1 VSAEVARTGATSAA
15 AGAQEDQAA
24 ASRAAAARP
33 FAGAFSA
40 ALSRARGAV
49 SATARAPGPAGQ
61 GGPVAASAPAAASV
75 LARSRLG
82 ADRAA
87 HVLRERRDEADPS
100 HPAARAALPRE
111 LAPPSPV
118 EGVQRLFP
126 PAALEGVALALARD
140 PVRPTVNVQ
149 LADGSGIRV
158 TRGAAGIELV
168 LEVRP
173 EARRAA
179 EAELPEIH
187 AALRARG
194 VKVAAASV
202 RATPRPPGSSAGERA
217 LTGGRPSDTTAS
229 PSGGTV
235 AKW

>member
-1 VSAEVARTGATSAA
+1 VTAEAPMGGSASAA
-15 AGAQEDQAA
+15 AGARAEG
-24 ASRAAAARP
+24 AAAAPRAVPARP
-33 FAGAFSA
+33 FST
-40 ALSRARGAV
+40 AL
-49 SATARAPGPAGQ
+49 ATARAAARRGVAQAGGGASRASPGSSLAR
-61 GGPVAASAPAAASV
+61 A

-87 HVLRERRDEADPS
+87 LTLRARRDEAEPS
-100 HPAARAALPRE
+100 ASAARPATTRE
-111 LAPPSPV
+111 LGPPLQV
-118 EGVQRLFP
+118 EAVQRLFP
-126 PAALEGVALALARD
+126 PAALEGVALALARE
-140 PVRPTVNVQ
+140 PGRPTVNVR
-149 LADGSGIRV
+149 LADGSGIRL

-179 EAELPEIH
+179 EAELPAIG

-194 VKVAAASV
+194 VHLASAAV
-202 RATPRPPGSSAGERA
+202 RATPRSAGCSAGERA
-217 LTGGRPSDTTAS
+217 LTGRRPSDTTAS